1 MTEAV
6 SVRILCVED
15 DKDSRD
21 VMIALLSEG
30 GRKVVTASTPTEG
43 LELAK
48 GGGFTLIVLDNWYEK
63 GSGVELCKQIRMFE
77 PDLPIVFYSGAADQ
91 SEIRSGLAA
100 GAQAYLIKPYIEK
113 LVSTVSQLI
122 QKESVG

>member
-21 VMIALLSEG
+21 VMVALLSEG
-30 GRKVVTASTPTEG
+30 GRKVVTAATPTEG

-48 GGGFTLIVLDNWYEK
+48 GGGFSLIVLDNWYEK

-77 PDLPIVFYSGAADQ
+77 PDLPIVFYSGAADKSDIQ
-91 SEIRSGLAA
+91 SGLAA

-122 QKESVG
+122 QKESVE